1 MRWRFCAISLNK
13 FWLRMGDEMLTY
25 IFKRLISII
34 PVLFV
39 VSIAIFMII
48 HITPGDP
55 ASVLLGL
62 EATPEEI
69 EALNEE
75 MGLNRPIHIQYFTWI
90 KNVLRGDLGD
100 SIFMRM
106 PVADAIRDYFPPT
119 MSLAILA
126 QLIALTIAIPT
137 GIIASYKRGKPID
150 TALMSA
156 SLLGMATPG
165 FLLGLFLMLLF
176 SVQLGWLPVAGYRP
190 LSMGL
195 GNHLY
200 YLILPAF
207 SLGVVQAALIAR
219 MTRSSMLDVLYNN
232 YIKTARAKGIKER
245 AVLLKHALK
254 NASLPILTVLGQSFG
269 TLVTGAVVIESLF
282 NIPGMGQLVLNSI
295 KRRDIAVIQGVV
307 LFITL
312 IYVGVNLFVDLMYGV
327 IDPRVRLD
335 RK

>member
-1 MRWRFCAISLNK
+1 
-13 FWLRMGDEMLTY
+13 MLTY
-25 IFKRLISII
+25 LIKRVISVI

-39 VSIAIFMII
+39 VSIAIFMILY
-48 HITPGDP
+48 ITPGDP
-55 ASVLLGL
+55 AAVLLGL
-62 EATPEEI
+62 DATAEEI
-69 EALNEE
+69 ESLNDQ
-75 MGLNRPIHIQYFTWI
+75 MGLNQPIFVQYFNWT
-90 KNVLRGDLGD
+90 KNALQGNLGD
-100 SIFMRM
+100 SIFMRK
-106 PVADAIRDYFPPT
+106 PVVDAIRDHFPPT

-126 QLIALTIAIPT
+126 QLIALAIAIPT
-137 GIIASYKRGKPID
+137 GIIASYKRGKLID

-195 GNHLY
+195 GTHLH

-232 YIKTARAKGIKER
+232 YIKTARAKGIPESG
-245 AVLLKHALK
+245 VLLKHALK
-254 NASLPILTVLGQSFG
+254 NASLSILTVIGQSFG

-307 LFITL
+307 LFITV

-327 IDPRVRLD
+327 IDPRVRLG
-335 RK
+335 RKRGG